1 MQVASFKI
9 NYLLHKKSM
18 SKNET
23 KFISTRDFMNALGSG
38 DTQCHMQNYLNGILL
53 PDNRL
58 MLEELSIAITRKSEA
73 VTKCDD
79 FSNRLMLEELSIA
92 MAVAENNVLN
102 AVNSINTFLSM
113 SKKDLLKRVEENI
126 YALGL
131 DCPMVFVI
139 DWLIFMDFN
148 IN

>member
-1 MQVASFKI
+1 
-9 NYLLHKKSM
+9 M